1 MHKPMNCLVYRY
13 QSSHAVVI
21 CGDILL
27 SVYLSGCF
35 NMKITK
41 SLLLASLVLLAACSS
56 KQPVAEV
63 AAPVSWADS
72 RINNLTALA
81 AQQGYEVEREGE
93 QIRLLIPVDGNFHPK
108 RTLLLPSGLVP
119 LSKVAQALQADSASR
134 VSVVGHSD
142 SDGSDELNR
151 KLSMERAQA
160 VASVLRLG
168 GIERY
173 RMHLQAMADLAPR
186 ADNSSYTG
194 RKLNRRVEIILT
206 PYQPTS
212 VALAK

>member
-1 MHKPMNCLVYRY
+1 
-13 QSSHAVVI
+13 
-21 CGDILL
+21 
-27 SVYLSGCF
+27 
-35 NMKITK
+35 MKFTN

-63 AAPVSWADS
+63 APATSWADS

-81 AQQGYEVEREGE
+81 TQQGYEVESEGE

-119 LSKVAQALQADSASR
+119 LSKVAQALQADGASR

-142 SDGSDELNR
+142 SDGSDELHK

-173 RMHLQAMADLAPR
+173 RMHLQGMADLAPR

-206 PYQPTS
+206 PYQPTA
-212 VALAK
+212 VALAD

>member
-1 MHKPMNCLVYRY
+1 MNT
-13 QSSHAVVI
+13 I
-21 CGDILL
+21 
-27 SVYLSGCF
+27 
-35 NMKITK
+35 K
-41 SLLLASLVLLAACSS
+41 SLTLASLVLLAACSS
-56 KQPVAEV
+56 KEEV
-63 AAPVSWADS
+63 VQTAPPAPSWAES
-72 RINNLTALA
+72 RIENLTTLA
-81 AQQGYEVEREGE
+81 AQQGYQVEREGE

-119 LSKVAQALQADSASR
+119 LSKVAQALKSDGASR

-142 SDGSDELNR
+142 SDGSEELNR

-168 GIERY
+168 GIERH
-173 RMHLQAMADLAPR
+173 RMHLQAMADMQPR

-212 VALAK
+212 VALAD

>member
-1 MHKPMNCLVYRY
+1 MN
-13 QSSHAVVI
+13 
-21 CGDILL
+21 
-27 SVYLSGCF
+27 
-35 NMKITK
+35 ITK
-41 SLLLASLVLLAACSS
+41 KLMLASLVLLAACSS
-56 KQPVAEV
+56 RQQDV
-63 AAPVSWADS
+63 AAVAPPPSWAES
-72 RINNLTALA
+72 RISNLTALA
-81 AQQGYEVEREGE
+81 TQQGYEVEREGE

-119 LSKVAQALQADSASR
+119 LSKVAQALKNDGASR

-151 KLSMERAQA
+151 QLSMERAQA

-168 GIERY
+168 GIERH
-173 RMHLQAMADLAPR
+173 RMHLQAMADLQPR

>member
-1 MHKPMNCLVYRY
+1 MNT
-13 QSSHAVVI
+13 I
-21 CGDILL
+21 K
-27 SVYLSGCF
+27 SV
-35 NMKITK
+35 M
-41 SLLLASLVLLAACSS
+41 LASLVLLGACSS
-56 KQPVAEV
+56 KEEIVQTPPPP
-63 AAPVSWADS
+63 APSWAES
-72 RINNLTALA
+72 RITNLTALA
-81 AQQGYEVEREGE
+81 HQQGYEVEREGE

-119 LSKVAQALQADSASR
+119 LSKVAQALKIDGASR
-134 VSVVGHSD
+134 VHVIGHSD
-142 SDGSDELNR
+142 SDGSDELNQ

-168 GIERY
+168 GIERH
-173 RMHLQAMADLAPR
+173 RMHLQAMADLQPR

-212 VALAK
+212 VALAD

>member
-1 MHKPMNCLVYRY
+1 
-13 QSSHAVVI
+13 
-21 CGDILL
+21 
-27 SVYLSGCF
+27 
-35 NMKITK
+35 MKITQRF
-41 SLLLASLVLLAACSS
+41 LLAASLVLLGACSS
-56 KQPVAEV
+56 KQNVVEV
-63 AAPVSWADS
+63 TPPSSWADS

-81 AQQGYEVEREGE
+81 TQQGYEVEREGE

-119 LSKVAQALQADSASR
+119 LSKVAQALKTDGESR

-168 GIERY
+168 GIERH
-173 RMHLQAMADLAPR
+173 RMHLQAMADLQPR
-186 ADNSSYTG
+186 ADNSSYIG

-212 VALAK
+212 VALAR

>member
-1 MHKPMNCLVYRY
+1 MNT
-13 QSSHAVVI
+13 I
-21 CGDILL
+21 
-27 SVYLSGCF
+27 
-35 NMKITK
+35 K
-41 SLLLASLVLLAACSS
+41 SLTLASLVLLAACSS
-56 KQPVAEV
+56 RDAVVQT
-63 AAPVSWADS
+63 APPAPSWAES
-72 RINNLTALA
+72 RIENLTALA
-81 AQQGYEVEREGE
+81 TQQGYQVEREGE

-119 LSKVAQALQADSASR
+119 LSKVAQALKSDSASR

-168 GIERY
+168 GIERN
-173 RMHLQAMADLAPR
+173 RMHLQAMSDLQPR
-186 ADNSSYTG
+186 ADNSTSTG

-212 VALAK
+212 VALAN

>member
-1 MHKPMNCLVYRY
+1 MN
-13 QSSHAVVI
+13 
-21 CGDILL
+21 
-27 SVYLSGCF
+27 
-35 NMKITK
+35 ITK
-41 SLLLASLVLLAACSS
+41 SIVLASLVLLGACSS
-56 KQPVAEV
+56 KQEVAEV
-63 AAPVSWADS
+63 APPPSSWADS
-72 RINNLTALA
+72 RISTLTTLA
-81 AQQGYEVEREGE
+81 TQQGYEVEREGE

-119 LSKVAQALQADSASR
+119 LSKVAQALKADGASR
-134 VSVVGHSD
+134 VSVIGHSD
-142 SDGSDELNR
+142 SDGNEELNQ

-168 GIERY
+168 GIERH
-173 RMHLQAMADLAPR
+173 RMHLQAMADMQPR